1 MMTGNHSSTPTKA
14 PWNHITP
21 SASFFHWNQA
31 VDPASCR
38 EVCDALRDSTST
50 SWPAAP
56 RPTPLKV
63 PAEPHR
69 AHAFS
74 SIRRH
79 APSSFLMASPTLL
92 GRPSVRCD
100 EPKPLARTQ
109 QKWERERSPQC
120 EQANNGTQGRMAH
133 REGCPEQATKPTL
146 VVREQI
152 GAT

>member
-1 MMTGNHSSTPTKA
+1 MMTGNHSSTPIKA
-14 PWNHITP
+14 PWNHIAP

-31 VDPASCR
+31 VDPARCR
-38 EVCDALRDSTST
+38 EVYDALHDSTST

-69 AHAFS
+69 VHAFS

-92 GRPSVRCD
+92 GRLWSDVMNQNLWPEHNRSG
-100 EPKPLARTQ
+100 
-109 QKWERERSPQC
+109 RERGPRSVNNPIMEHKARWPTEKGAQSSPPSPLSLSESRV
-120 EQANNGTQGRMAH
+120 EQH
-133 REGCPEQATKPTL
+133 
-146 VVREQI
+146 
-152 GAT
+152 